1 MPLATFLSVYT
12 IRSLQYNYLLSK
24 TPRNFIQSTFVTSLS
39 FISNLVRKCRRSS
52 VLENKEN
59 INIPL
64 RQGYT
69 AVTPKKLFFNKD
81 VSNWYRKILF
91 VAASSL
97 RMNCKIS

>member
-1 MPLATFLSVYT
+1 MLLATFLSVYT

-64 RQGYT
+64 RPSYT
-69 AVTPKKLFFNKD
+69 VVTPKKLFFNKD
-81 VSNWYRKILF
+81 VSDWYRRILF